1 MSKRTLNAIPKA
13 RFVAGLIA
21 ALALTPSL
29 ASAQA
34 TATWNGTS
42 GATWDTTATN
52 WTGVSGT
59 PWNLNNGTLNTANFT
74 STSGNATVSGTVFV
88 NTINYTAG
96 SGSFAIE
103 SGTVSVGGSA
113 PSISVNASRTLTIN
127 ITLAGSTDW
136 SKAGAGTLVLAGAN
150 TYTGNTTISAG
161 VLNIRH
167 NNALGA
173 TGAGNGTTINSGA
186 ALQLSNNITIAETIS
201 LNSTGIGGSGGINNL
216 SGSNIISGAI
226 TSGSANTEG
235 I

>member
-1 MSKRTLNAIPKA
+1 
-13 RFVAGLIA
+13 
-21 ALALTPSL
+21 
-29 ASAQA
+29 
-34 TATWNGTS
+34 
-42 GATWDTTATN
+42 
-52 WTGVSGT
+52 
-59 PWNLNNGTLNTANFT
+59 LNNGTLNTANFT